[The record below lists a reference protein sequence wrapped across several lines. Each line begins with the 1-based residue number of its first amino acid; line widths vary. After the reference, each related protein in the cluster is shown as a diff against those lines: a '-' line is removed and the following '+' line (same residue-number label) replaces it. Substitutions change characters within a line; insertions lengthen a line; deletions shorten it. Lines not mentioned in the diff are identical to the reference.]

1 MPDYISAAR
10 VWFAQGN
17 LHFYSIWAGNA
28 PGSVQPSFANPRDPS
43 AGVNWG
49 FVELTNNAGGLYAN
63 LSYVDFVGLALGM
76 SVRRGNGVTE

>member
-28 PGSVQPSFANPRDPS
+28 PGQVQPSFANPRDPS
-43 AGVNWG
+43 AGINWG

-76 SVRRGNGVTE
+76 SVKRGNGVVE